1 MKEPKIILEMAE
13 QEFERFVDSMDLE
26 LESSE
31 MDAED
36 KGEFGKHKG
45 NMIKAIQDGR
55 LTINDQGE
63 PEYTP
68 KRGDDHTP
76 ITFHEPTG
84 ACLMAMDSRKEGQ
97 NVAKMYATMASMS
110 KQNSKRFS
118 NMKNVDLKV
127 CLSIVTLF
135 LA

>member
-1 MKEPKIILEMAE
+1 MKDFKVAPEVAELE
-13 QEFERFVDSMDLE
+13 FDRFVELMDLE
-26 LESSE
+26 LDESD
-31 MDAED
+31 MDTED
-36 KGEFGKHKG
+36 KGEFGKHKKK
-45 NMIKAIQDGR
+45 MIKAIQDGS
-55 LTINDQGE
+55 LVIGVEGE

-68 KRGDDHTP
+68 KRGDNHLP
-76 ITFHEPTG
+76 ITFREPTG

-97 NVAKMYATMASMS
+97 NVAKMYATMASMT